1 MWRWYVGLSG
11 VIVTRC
17 STSFQVYGLISQEPY
32 IYKSVTTETKSIK
45 SLTSVSDKLWY
56 NLYVGLTEQATC
68 ISCSHLVVEGHVV
81 WYIRPCCLMRDN
93 IYCRR
98 IRRGVYAMHHTYYID
113 PSLSHHHHCHSYI
126 LVISHS
132 YISLLMS
139 LACHNS
145 VIIYKTLYSP
155 CHFYDVY
162 SPTHIIYSMLLC
174 ENREGVH
181 GYQ

>member
-1 MWRWYVGLSG
+1 MW
-11 VIVTRC
+11 
-17 STSFQVYGLISQEPY
+17 
-32 IYKSVTTETKSIK
+32 
-45 SLTSVSDKLWY
+45 VSPNKLRA
-56 NLYVGLTEQATC
+56 NKLRSHL
-68 ISCSHLVVEGHVV
+68 SHLVVEGHVV

-93 IYCRR
+93 IYCRL

-113 PSLSHHHHCHSYI
+113 SSLSHHHHCHSYI

-181 GYQ
+181 EGVRQMKKTKRFF